1 MNGKERRCCKATA
14 KGTGKPCKRTPP
26 EGSPVC
32 NIHGG
37 KAPQVQAKAKARAQQ
52 QAVIELL
59 QNLGTPTE
67 IDPGQALLDL
77 IAAKNGEVLWL
88 RAMVQSIE
96 QDKLTWGTADHESG
110 IGQQGPIDKITQ
122 KAAVNIWWEMLRKA
136 EDQLAKYA
144 SEALRVGIEE
154 RRVRIA
160 ENQGNL
166 IVGAIRR
173 ILDRL
178 DLSNEQRGLVSTVV
192 PEEIRAIG
200 RGEL

>member
-1 MNGKERRCCKATA
+1 MRSNEKCKAKTRS
-14 KGTGKPCKRTPP
+14 GERCGSWPVTGAT
-26 EGSPVC
+26 VC
-32 NIHGG
+32 RMHGG
-37 KAPQVQAKAKARAQQ
+37 SAPQVAANANARAQQ
-52 QAVIELL
+52 QAVSNLL
-59 QNLGTPTE
+59 QNLGAPTE

-110 IGQQGPIDKITQ
+110 IGQQGPIDKITK

-144 SEALRVGIEE
+144 SEALRAGIEE

-166 IVGAIRR
+166 IVGVIRR

-178 DLSNEQRGLVSTVV
+178 QLNNEQRGLISTVV

>member
-1 MNGKERRCCKATA
+1 MDGNEKHSCKAKA
-14 KGTGKPCKRTPP
+14 KRTGKPCKRIPP
-26 EGSPVC
+26 EGSLVC

-37 KAPQVQAKAKARAQQ
+37 KAPQVAAKANARAQQ
-52 QAVIELL
+52 RAVIDLL

-77 IAAKNGEVLWL
+77 IAAKNGEVVWL

-136 EDQLAKYA
+136 EDQLASYA
-144 SEALRVGIEE
+144 SQALRAGIEE

-166 IVGAIRR
+166 IVGVIRR

-178 DLSNEQRGLVSTVV
+178 QLNSEQRGLISTVV

-200 RGEL
+200 RAEQ

>member
-1 MNGKERRCCKATA
+1 MEVKEKCTATSKQKGKRCGNYPVPG
-14 KGTGKPCKRTPP
+14 GT
-26 EGSPVC
+26 VC
-32 NIHGG
+32 HSHGG

-52 QAVIELL
+52 QAVIGLL

-77 IAAKNGEVLWL
+77 IAAKHGEVLWL

-96 QDKLTWGTADHESG
+96 REKLTWGTADHESG
-110 IGQQGPIDKITQ
+110 VGQQGPIDKITE
-122 KAAVNIWWEMLRKA
+122 KAAVNVWWEMLRKA
-136 EDQLAKYA
+136 EDQLASY
-144 SEALRVGIEE
+144 SSQALRAGIEE

-166 IVGAIRR
+166 IVGVIRR

-178 DLSNEQRGLVSTVV
+178 QLNNEQRGLISTVV

-200 RGEL
+200 RAEQ